1 MSRVEDIAW
10 SLHDWFQGYPVF
22 IQIALVMTV
31 ISVLLFMLGNAS
43 LAVDRM
49 RASYRKSR
57 QNTATAIITA
67 ELVGGMMSEEAQSD
81 NEFDKFASRIKSLAS
96 RSSFFKQVVID
107 QIIYYHRNFTDSTEQ
122 ALDKL
127 FSKLELADSAVLKL
141 KSKSWERKAKG
152 MREIQEMKPENSVGK
167 WINPL
172 LNDPNDDLRIEAQ
185 ATFLSL
191 NKKDPFGFLSLAT
204 EALLPWHQIILFE
217 IVVNTPDLPIPDL
230 KALLQSKNDSVV
242 SFCIKLAAYYHQLE
256 VIPELISLLDHEE
269 KNMRIETL
277 EVLGK
282 LNAEEAEPV
291 MIRKFPLE
299 DLKVQIKAL
308 ESVGEIKSG
317 RQLEFLK
324 EQFLDSSDFA
334 LIKTAACA
342 IVTYPG
348 FDKDGFLRKTAGI
361 SARRATIMNH
371 CANNLIRK

>member
-10 SLHDWFQGYPVF
+10 NLYDWFQGYPVF
-22 IQIALVMTV
+22 IQIALVMIV
-31 ISVLLFMLGNAS
+31 ISVALFLLGNAS
-43 LAVDRM
+43 LAIDRM

-57 QNTATAIITA
+57 ESTATAIITA
-67 ELVGGMMSEEAQSD
+67 ELVGGLMSEEDQSD
-81 NEFDKFASRIKSLAS
+81 NEFDKFVNRIKTLTAK
-96 RSSFFKQVVID
+96 SSFFKQVVID
-107 QIIYYHRNFTDSTEQ
+107 QIIYYHRNFTDSTEHV
-122 ALDKL
+122 LDKL
-127 FSKLELADSAVLKL
+127 FSKLELADSAVRKL
-141 KSKSWERKAKG
+141 KSKSWVRKAKG
-152 MREIQEMKPENSVGK
+152 MREMQEMKPENSVGK
-167 WINPL
+167 WIDPL

-191 NKKDPFGFLSLAT
+191 NSDDPFAFLSSAT
-204 EALLPWHQIILFE
+204 EELLPWHQIILFE

-230 KALLQSKNDSVV
+230 RDLLQSKNDSVV
-242 SFCIKLAAYYHQLE
+242 SFCIKLAAYYQQLE
-256 VIPELISLLDHEE
+256 VIPELISLLDHEDQ
-269 KNMRIETL
+269 NMRIDAL
-277 EVLGK
+277 DVLGK

-348 FDKDGFLRKTAGI
+348 FDKDGFLSEPAQI